1 MINFWEKKKSI
12 QIRGKFATSMATI
25 AVLTISIFL
34 LYCAVNPPTYFP
46 FLKDGIN
53 RIIYGV
59 MGVFFIFK
67 ALRMFFVKKHK

>member
-53 RIIYGV
+53 
-59 MGVFFIFK
+59 
-67 ALRMFFVKKHK
+67 